1 MSTKTSTVTPS
12 GYLQNR
18 ELGAR
23 PVIGG
28 ECGRSIAPQ
37 APVGGSGLPVGGI
50 GAPMRAAAPF
60 GTHIPTTDIRFNGTT
75 LGIPSSRRPSS

>member
-1 MSTKTSTVTPS
+1 MSTKTLAPS

-23 PVIGG
+23 PVVSG
-28 ECGRSIAPQ
+28 ECGRVVVDR
-37 APVGGSGLPVGGI
+37 APVGGSGLPVAGTGL
-50 GAPMRAAAPF
+50 PMRTAAPF
-60 GTHIPTTDIRFNGTT
+60 IAHTSTPDVGTT